1 VAEFETNIRR
11 QVGWF
16 IILGIGAV
24 IFILLTISLRSDLF
38 AHKFYLAFS
47 PPSASSF
54 YVNQPVKYQ
63 GFTIGR
69 IDNMELQNDGHVLIS
84 LRLLKR
90 YQPMLPEG
98 AFVHLVREGLIG
110 EQSLEIT
117 AGDST
122 KPLLTEGQMVD
133 YQTAATVE
141 QLLRDIK
148 PAVENANI
156 LLRELAQLAIWL
168 NDPNSD
174 IRQVTTRLN
183 DVSQDLNRENVGK
196 LISNLASALEN
207 LKGLSQDLKDQKVAK
222 QLASALE
229 VTATIP
235 SDQQPPSEQIAIEG
249 PDSLKRINS
258 LIQHVDK
265 LSKSLDTV
273 ASDLSELTPELPGL
287 ARESRQTITEMQDIL
302 KSLRGSWLVGD
313 HNSAQ
318 EDRDSTVAPPILEM
332 RP

>member
-1 VAEFETNIRR
+1 MC
-11 QVGWF
+11 
-16 IILGIGAV
+16 
-24 IFILLTISLRSDLF
+24 SSDL
-38 AHKFYLAFS
+38 
-47 PPSASSF
+47 
-54 YVNQPVKYQ
+54 
-63 GFTIGR
+63 
-69 IDNMELQNDGHVLIS
+69 
-84 LRLLKR
+84 
-90 YQPMLPEG
+90 G

-229 VTATIP
+229 VAATILSDLQP
-235 SDQQPPSEQIAIEG
+235 LSDQVRPEERLVG
-249 PDSLKRINS
+249 N
-258 LIQHVDK
+258 
-265 LSKSLDTV
+265 KSR
-273 ASDLSELTPELPGL
+273 ALSELK
-287 ARESRQTITEMQDIL
+287 Q
-302 KSLRGSWLVGD
+302 
-313 HNSAQ
+313 
-318 EDRDSTVAPPILEM
+318 
-332 RP
+332 